1 MERTGKSYTV
11 KKWFADKVAQE
22 MRRNINMC
30 DVFAIV
36 KESEKAVYAMLNLG
50 CDFRKTMWI
59 PKSALVENE
68 VGEDASG
75 EMHYETIKADYN
87 EAVKKFAEHWDSFR

>member
-36 KESEKAVYAMLNLG
+36 KESEKAVYAMCG
-50 CDFRKTMWI
+50 FRKAPWSRTRL
-59 PKSALVENE
+59 AR
-68 VGEDASG
+68 
-75 EMHYETIKADYN
+75 TR
-87 EAVKKFAEHWDSFR
+87 AVKCITKRLKPTITRRSKSLRNIGIRLDEKRILEESEE